1 MKTLLIKQAIF
12 LPVVYFCFLIIAG
25 FFANDYS
32 HWGQH
37 ASELG
42 INSSKSAVVLF
53 QFGIILTSI
62 SLFLLAFGLLLH
74 FKFQFLLSS
83 ILVFAF
89 GVTFVF
95 GAIYP
100 ITSPWHGLYGFGL
113 FIMLLPF
120 VFLYELKNLIPQR
133 SVHWISVAAG
143 FLMFFY
149 LWSMIARIDPV
160 NLRGLTQRLFGIIVF
175 GWLSFIS
182 FQLYQFIKRSGAK
195 EN

>member
-1 MKTLLIKQAIF
+1 MKTLLIKQGIF
-12 LPVVYFCFLIIAG
+12 LPVIYFGVLIIAG
-25 FFANDYS
+25 FFADDYT

-42 INSSKSAVVLF
+42 INASRSAVVIF

-62 SLFLLAFGLLLH
+62 SLFLLAFGLLLN
-74 FKFQFLLSS
+74 FRYQFLLTSV
-83 ILVFAF
+83 LVFAF

-120 VFLYELKNLIPQR
+120 VFLYEMKSLIPKK
-133 SVHWISVAAG
+133 SIHKISVAAG

-149 LWSMIARIDPV
+149 LWLMIARLDPV
-160 NLRGLTQRLFGIIVF
+160 AFRGLTQRLFGIIVF

-182 FQLYQFIKRSGAK
+182 FQLYQIMNRSGAK